1 MVLNTAGK
9 IDEDNYIRTDVC
21 VHISSSLLM
30 KASDEDFGAVERK

>member
-21 VHISSSLLM
+21 LHISSSLLI
-30 KASDEDFGAVERK
+30 KVADEDFGAVEPK